1 MRYSR
6 CTGAYRRR
14 RIACCRTRPPNL
26 LVPLVTL
33 ARRNQ
38 RTLTEELRRVA
49 RTSTTVHVV
58 TLAGTRRRLTRW
70 WTSSATTRSKGATS
84 FSNFWSS
91 SGPTIARSVYLPF
104 FFSFFFCEVY
114 RTEQTD
120 EFTAPCCPTEKTS
133 RKNVVEFELRYW
145 AKIMFL
151 LSLTL
156 QKVWSFFFFLSLLLF
171 H

>member
-104 FFSFFFCEVY
+104 FFSFFFL
-114 RTEQTD
+114 RSISNGTNGWSIIS
-120 EFTAPCCPTEKTS
+120 K
-133 RKNVVEFELRYW
+133 RNELRILRLVVNLPLLVVQPR
-145 AKIMFL
+145 KPQGRML
-151 LSLTL
+151 LSLN
-156 QKVWSFFFFLSLLLF
+156 WDFERRSRFCYR
-171 H
+171 